1 MLKRIAISPE
11 STNYGDNDAN
21 VAYLYRG
28 YYIWKT
34 THESVALRGGRHD
47 EWNYGL
53 AVLHTPD
60 AELGED
66 FEPFWDDTGLTKT
79 CESRRDCV
87 ACIDRR
93 LDEAP
98 ASPVAEAPKP
108 DPDAVENV
116 TITVS
121 LNQAR
126 TILAALSDR
135 HDVVQSRFN
144 EEARL
149 GLLTAA
155 ARTEALVDEVKAVYQ
170 SVDRQVFQGAV
181 VKS

>member
-1 MLKRIAISPE
+1 VSKATKIDANTWHYRGFTICRNYTSSHGTRRVCSSQQGYRTTPQTHSSGGIAGDWTSTLTKAVERIDGLYRRYAAGELQYTTRAAVEEASRIARERGE
-11 STNYGDNDAN
+11 ST
-21 VAYLYRG
+21 
-28 YYIWKT
+28 
-34 THESVALRGGRHD
+34 
-47 EWNYGL
+47 
-53 AVLHTPD
+53 
-60 AELGED
+60 
-66 FEPFWDDTGLTKT
+66 
-79 CESRRDCV
+79 
-87 ACIDRR
+87 
-93 LDEAP
+93 P
-98 ASPVAEAPKP
+98 A

-135 HDVVQSRFN
+135 HDVVQGRFN

-170 SVDRQVFQGAV
+170 IVDRQVFQGAV